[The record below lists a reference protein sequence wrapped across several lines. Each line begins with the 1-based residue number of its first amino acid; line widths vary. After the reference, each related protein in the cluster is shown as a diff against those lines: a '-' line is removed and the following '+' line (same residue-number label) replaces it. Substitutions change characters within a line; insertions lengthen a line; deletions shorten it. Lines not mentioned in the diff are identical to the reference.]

1 MHLDSSS
8 SYLIARIIPR
18 SLQRAV
24 PLTDNHRLS
33 FRLDEVDLAGLGVQ
47 PVPSPDH
54 RQDVGPVTIVVRE
67 EYGFIKSRTPDI
79 VWQRQGTATHRIKV
93 VRKTGWKGP

>member
-1 MHLDSSS
+1 M
-8 SYLIARIIPR
+8 RIIPR

-24 PLTDNHRLS
+24 LLTDNRRLS

-54 RQDVGPVTIVVRE
+54 RQDTGPVSIAVRE
-67 EYGFIKSRTPDI
+67 EYGYIKTWSPKI
-79 VWQRQGTATHRIKV
+79 VWQRQGTATYRIQV
-93 VRKTGWKGP
+93 ARKKGWKAP